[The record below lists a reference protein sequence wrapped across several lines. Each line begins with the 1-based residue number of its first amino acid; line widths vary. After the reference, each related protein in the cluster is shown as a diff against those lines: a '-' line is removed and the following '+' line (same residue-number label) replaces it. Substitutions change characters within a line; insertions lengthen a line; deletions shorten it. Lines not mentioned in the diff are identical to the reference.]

1 MINKKEKTMKKE
13 IMGKLIC
20 DMHFD
25 INNLHEDWDEGKIDD
40 RTAIEMIANLCFFFL
55 RALVDDT
62 IGKIKRRKQ

>member
-1 MINKKEKTMKKE
+1 MKKE

-40 RTAIEMIANLCFFFL
+40 RTAIEMIANLCWFFL
-55 RALVDDT
+55 KVLADT
-62 IGKIKRRKQ
+62 TIKKIKRRKK